1 MNGLTKF
8 GYRVFQKSMWVAM
21 WFLPWHQNKG
31 TLSGAGSIKGI
42 NVEISEIGDNFF
54 VFRFTCQPQG
64 IGFAH
69 MIHGL
74 PQTEGA
80 GTGTFVGQ
88 IDVKIIVNFIK
99 NRHSKNSFVSI

>member
-1 MNGLTKF
+1 MVG
-8 GYRVFQKSMWVAM
+8 
-21 WFLPWHQNKG
+21 FLKVSGNLEQNID
-31 TLSGAGSIKGI
+31 AFCRFAEAAEDQFIKGI

-54 VFRFTCQPQG
+54 VLRFTCQPQG